1 MSSMMSASEAL
12 SRIPGWD
19 GKSVA
24 CTKLKGGLTNR
35 THLVEREGKKC
46 ILRLD
51 AEHTDVFDLNRPRE
65 LSILEQAADSG
76 LAAEVIFSDVDAGI
90 LLSAFIP
97 GRTWEASDLD
107 DSANVEALSTL
118 LHEVHALPTCGSSFN
133 ASRVARRYVENL
145 ASHIDLYA
153 LGVKCQQVIDS
164 IDGSGVSCCCHN
176 DLVVENVISASRL
189 MLLDWEYACDNDP
202 LFDLASL
209 IGYHDLNDD
218 KSQELLS
225 AYSGGTDP
233 AVKELLDGQV
243 RLYDAIQW
251 LWLANRQLITRTS
264 HQAARLE
271 ELQRRIK

>member
-1 MSSMMSASEAL
+1 MMSPSDAL

-35 THLVEREGKKC
+35 IYLVEREGQKC

-51 AEHTDVFDLNRPRE
+51 AKHTDVFDLDRRRE
-65 LSILEQAADSG
+65 LSVLEQAADSG
-76 LAAEVIFSDVDAGI
+76 LAPEVIFSDVGAGI

-107 DSANVEALSTL
+107 DNANLEALSAL
-118 LHEVHALPTCGSSFN
+118 LHEVHTLPTCGSAFD

-145 ASHIDLYA
+145 SSHYDLHA
-153 LGVKCQQVIDS
+153 FGVRCQEIVDS
-164 IDGSGVSCCCHN
+164 IDRAGVSCCCHN
-176 DLVVENVISASRL
+176 DLVAENVISSSRL

-209 IGYHDLNDD
+209 IGYHNLTE
-218 KSQELLS
+218 KTAQELLS
-225 AYSGGTDP
+225 AYAGGTDP
-233 AVKELLDGQV
+233 ALVEQLDGQV

-251 LWLANRQLITRTS
+251 LWLANRQMITRTPA
-264 HQAARLE
+264 QASRLE
-271 ELQRRIK
+271 ELQQRIR

>member
-1 MSSMMSASEAL
+1 MTSTMSPPEAL
-12 SRIPGWD
+12 SRIPDWD
-19 GKSVA
+19 GNSVA
-24 CTKLKGGLTNR
+24 WTELKGGLTNR
-35 THLVEREGKKC
+35 IYLVEREGQKC

-51 AEHTDVFDLNRPRE
+51 ALHTEVFDLNRRRE
-65 LSILEQAADSG
+65 LSVLKPAADSG
-76 LAAEVIFSDVDAGI
+76 LAPEVIFSDVGGGI
-90 LLSAFIP
+90 LLSAYVP

-107 DSANVEALSTL
+107 DNANLEALSTL

-145 ASHIDLYA
+145 SKHTGLHAF
-153 LGVKCQQVIDS
+153 GVTCWQVIES
-164 IDGSGVSCCCHN
+164 IDGSGVACCCHN

-202 LFDLASL
+202 MFDLASL

-218 KSQELLS
+218 KSHALLS

-233 AVKELLDGQV
+233 AMRELLDDQV

-251 LWLANRQLITRTS
+251 LWLANRQMISRTPD
-264 HQAARLE
+264 QGARLE
-271 ELQRRIK
+271 QLKRRIK

>member
-1 MSSMMSASEAL
+1 MSSTMSPAEAL

-19 GKSVA
+19 GNAVA
-24 CTKLKGGLTNR
+24 CTELKGGLTNR
-35 THLVEREGKKC
+35 IHLVERDGQKC

-51 AEHTDVFDLNRPRE
+51 TEHTDVFDLNRPRE
-65 LSILEQAADSG
+65 LSILERATDSG
-76 LAAEVIFSDVDAGI
+76 IAAEVIYSDVDAGI

-97 GRTWEASDLD
+97 GRNWEAADLD
-107 DSANVEALSTL
+107 DYTDLEALSAL
-118 LHEVHALPTCGSSFN
+118 LHEVHALPTCGSVFD

-145 ASHIDLYA
+145 SSDDSSHAFGVRCQEIIDT
-153 LGVKCQQVIDS
+153 IE
-164 IDGSGVSCCCHN
+164 GSGVTCCCHN
-176 DLVVENVISASRL
+176 DLVVENIISASRL

-209 IGYHDLNDD
+209 ISYHDLNDD
-218 KSQELLS
+218 KSHELLS

>member
-1 MSSMMSASEAL
+1 MSSTISPSEAL

-19 GKSVA
+19 GNAVA
-24 CTKLKGGLTNR
+24 CTELKGGLTNR
-35 THLVEREGKKC
+35 IHLVEREGQKC

-51 AEHTDVFDLNRPRE
+51 AEHTDVFDLDRCRE
-65 LSILEQAADSG
+65 LSVLEQAANKG
-76 LAAEVIFSDVDAGI
+76 LAPEVIFSDVDSGI

-107 DSANVEALSTL
+107 DNANLEALSAL
-118 LHEVHALPTCGSSFN
+118 LHEVHTLPTCGSAFDS
-133 ASRVARRYVENL
+133 SRVARRYVENL
-145 ASHIDLYA
+145 SSHCGLHA
-153 LGVKCQQVIDS
+153 FGVKCQEIVGS
-164 IDGSGVSCCCHN
+164 IDRAGMLYCCHN
-176 DLVVENVISASRL
+176 DLVVENVISSSRL

-209 IGYHDLNDD
+209 IGYHNLTE
-218 KSQELLS
+218 KTAQELLS
-225 AYSGGTDP
+225 AYAGGTDP
-233 AVKELLDGQV
+233 ALAERLEGQI

-251 LWLANRQLITRTS
+251 LWLANRQMITRTS